1 MSGLLVAGTSSD
13 AGKSVVT
20 TGLCRAFARRGV
32 KVAPYKAQNMSNNS
46 MVTRDGGEIGRAQW
60 VQAMA
65 AKVEPEISMN
75 PVLLKPGSDQRS
87 HVVTM
92 GKPDGHVDAS
102 NWEVGRARLARIAH
116 AAFDDLATR
125 FDVVV
130 AEGAGSPAEIN
141 LRRSDYVNMGLA
153 RHANL
158 PVVVVGDIDRGGI
171 FASFIGTLALL
182 DDADAR
188 LLAGWVVNKFRG
200 NRELLQPGLDQL
212 QELTSRPVYGVLPW
226 QSDIWLDSE
235 DSLDIAARP
244 ADTSGTRRVA
254 VVRLPRISNFTDIDA
269 LALEPALDVIF
280 ASTPAALTGADL
292 IVIPGTRATIAD
304 LAWLRERGMDK
315 PIMEHAA
322 SGRPVLGICGGCQIL
337 GREIRDPDGV
347 EGRPMT
353 VPGLGLLDLV
363 TTFAAEKVLRLHHP
377 AGYEIHHGR
386 VRGQQ
391 RSGAVAGT
399 MVHGTLEDD
408 DYRSDYLGRA
418 LGVSSNASFP
428 AARQRRLDLLGNLV
442 EDHLDVDLILR
453 LAREGI

>member
-1 MSGLLVAGTSSD
+1 
-13 AGKSVVT
+13 
-20 TGLCRAFARRGV
+20 
-32 KVAPYKAQNMSNNS
+32 
-46 MVTRDGGEIGRAQW
+46 
-60 VQAMA
+60 
-65 AKVEPEISMN
+65 
-75 PVLLKPGSDQRS
+75 
-87 HVVTM
+87 
-92 GKPDGHVDAS
+92 
-102 NWEVGRARLARIAH
+102 
-116 AAFDDLATR
+116 
-125 FDVVV
+125 
-130 AEGAGSPAEIN
+130 
-141 LRRSDYVNMGLA
+141 
-153 RHANL
+153 
-158 PVVVVGDIDRGGI
+158 
-171 FASFIGTLALL
+171 LALL
-182 DDADAR
+182 DKADSR
-188 LLAGWVVNKFRG
+188 LIAGWVVNKFRG

-244 ADTSGTRRVA
+244 AGTSGTRRVA

-386 VRGQQ
+386 VSGQQ
-391 RSGAVAGT
+391 QSGAVAGT